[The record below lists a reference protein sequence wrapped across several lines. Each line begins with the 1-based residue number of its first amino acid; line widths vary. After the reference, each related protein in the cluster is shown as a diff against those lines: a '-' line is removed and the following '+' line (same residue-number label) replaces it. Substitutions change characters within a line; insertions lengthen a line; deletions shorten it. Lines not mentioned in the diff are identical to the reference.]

1 MIKNNHTVLIYDGDC
16 ALCSW
21 AVKLVIALDR
31 RDKIMLSSQQT
42 PFAHAVL
49 AKHNINANS
58 TVVTVKG
65 DIIKTKSAAILLTLK
80 EIGGIWKILAKAISL
95 FPSKLLDKIY
105 DFVARNRS
113 KLGNQTSCISV
124 KPKYKHKFIT

>member
-21 AVKLVIALDR
+21 AVRLVIALDR

-42 PFAHAVL
+42 PFALAIL
-49 AKHNINANS
+49 AKHSINANS

-65 DIIKTKSAAILLTLK
+65 EIIRTKSAAILLTLN
-80 EIGGIWKILAKAISL
+80 EIGGIWKTLSKAMSL
-95 FPSKLLDKIY
+95 FPNRLLDKLY
-105 DFVARNRS
+105 DFVAKHRS